1 MTSFFA
7 LTEEILSQSSATWF
21 SPQGGHLLYA
31 TFNATNVGEV
41 SFKIYEGEGYNQGE
55 PSVYGTDKSLRYP
68 KVCKIQVNAL
78 ENLTSFLLCYRREPE
93 IPPSN

>member
-1 MTSFFA
+1 MMQINLTGLPFAKVDRLMTSFFA

-55 PSVYGTDKSLRYP
+55 PSVYGTEKSLRYP
-68 KVCKIQVNAL
+68 KVCK
-78 ENLTSFLLCYRREPE
+78 C
-93 IPPSN
+93 